1 MTGLR
6 VFYGWTKLGKVRKH
20 EAVSVIFE
28 NARQD
33 ETRTQRFVSRMQET
47 VYTRLQTDM
56 EAADGAG
63 INRMFTEYNIRLD
76 GRGVGGSL
84 KKALEDNMQADRFNV
99 PPEELIRIRDS
110 LHSAYM
116 SSHPMYREPVAT
128 PSGP

>member
-1 MTGLR
+1 MAALR
-6 VFYGWTKLGKVRKH
+6 VFYGWTRLGKVRKH

-56 EAADGAG
+56 EAADGAD

-76 GRGVGGSL
+76 SRGVGGSL

-99 PPEELIRIRDS
+99 TPEELIRIRDS
-110 LHSAYM
+110 LYSAYM
-116 SSHPMYREPVAT
+116 SSHPMYREPVAA
-128 PSGP
+128 PDGP

>member
-1 MTGLR
+1 MAALR
-6 VFYGWTKLGKVRKH
+6 VFYGWTRLGKVRKH

-56 EAADGAG
+56 EAADGAD

-76 GRGVGGSL
+76 SREVGGSL

-99 PPEELIRIRDS
+99 TPEELIRIRDS
-110 LHSAYM
+110 LYSAYM

-128 PSGP
+128 PDGP